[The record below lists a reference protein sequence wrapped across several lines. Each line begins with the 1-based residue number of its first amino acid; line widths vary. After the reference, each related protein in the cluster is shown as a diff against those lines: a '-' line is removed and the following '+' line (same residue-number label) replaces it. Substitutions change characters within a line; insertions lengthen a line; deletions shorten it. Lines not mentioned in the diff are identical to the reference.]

1 MRGAVILLAGALAG
15 STPALPDFPPDSSG
29 LPVIGQAPDFV
40 LRDQAGTQVTLAQF
54 RGKAVA
60 LAFIFAS
67 CSSTCPILTAKMA
80 TIQDQLGSEFG
91 SSIIFLSIT
100 VDPEHDSPD
109 VLRRYAETFS
119 ANLSGWKF
127 LTGSPQAIQVIER
140 RYGVF
145 AARTPSGDVDHT
157 NLVSLVDP
165 RGMMRVQYL
174 GVRFDPE
181 ELRRDL
187 LSLTGKS

>member
-1 MRGAVILLAGALAG
+1 MRAAVILLAAALAG
-15 STPALPDFPPDSSG
+15 STPALPDIALDDST

-40 LRDQAGTQVTLAQF
+40 LRAQDGTQVTLAQF

-60 LAFIFAS
+60 LDFIFAS

-80 TIQDQLGSEFG
+80 TVQDGLGDDFG
-91 SSIIFLSIT
+91 SKVIFLSIT

-109 VLRRYAETFS
+109 VLRLYAETFG
-119 ANLSGWKF
+119 ANPVGWKF
-127 LTGSPQAIQVIER
+127 LTGAVNAIELVER

-145 AARTPSGDVDHT
+145 AARASSGDVDHT
-157 NLVSLVDP
+157 NLISVIDP

-174 GVRFDPE
+174 GVRFDPD

>member
-1 MRGAVILLAGALAG
+1 MRAAAILLAAALAG
-15 STPALPDFPPDSSG
+15 STPALPDIAPDNSG

-40 LRDQAGTQVTLAQF
+40 LRAQDGTRVTLAQF

-60 LAFIFAS
+60 LTFIFAS

-80 TIQDQLGSEFG
+80 TVQDRLGSDFG
-91 SSIIFLSIT
+91 SRIVFLSIT
-100 VDPEHDSPD
+100 VDPEHDSLD
-109 VLRRYAETFS
+109 VLRRYAETFG
-119 ANLSGWKF
+119 ANAAGWKF
-127 LTGSPQAIQVIER
+127 LTGSPSAIQAIER

-145 AARTPSGDVDHT
+145 AARTSSGDVDHT
-157 NLVSLVDP
+157 NLISVVDP

-174 GVRFDPE
+174 GVRFDPD

>member
-1 MRGAVILLAGALAG
+1 MRAVAFLLAAALAG
-15 STPALPDFPPDSSG
+15 STPALPDIALDNSG

-40 LRDQAGTQVTLAQF
+40 LRALDGTQVTLAQF
-54 RGKAVA
+54 RGKVVA

-80 TIQDQLGSEFG
+80 TVQDRLGSDFG
-91 SSIIFLSIT
+91 PRIVFLSIT
-100 VDPEHDSPD
+100 VDPEHDSLD
-109 VLRRYAETFS
+109 VLRRYVETFG
-119 ANLSGWKF
+119 ANPTGWKF
-127 LTGSPQAIQVIER
+127 LTGSPNTIRAIER

-145 AARTPSGDVDHT
+145 AARAPSGDVDHT
-157 NLVSLVDP
+157 NLISVVDS

-174 GVRFDPE
+174 GVRFDPD

>member
-1 MRGAVILLAGALAG
+1 MRLAAVLLAAALAG
-15 STPALPDFPPDSSG
+15 STPALPDIPPDNSG
-29 LPVIGQAPDFV
+29 LPVIGQAPDFE
-40 LRDQAGTQVTLAQF
+40 LRAQDGTQVTLAQF

-60 LAFIFAS
+60 LTFIFAS

-80 TIQDQLGSEFG
+80 TVQDHLGSDFG
-91 SSIIFLSIT
+91 SRVIFLSIT
-100 VDPEHDSPD
+100 VDPEHDSLE
-109 VLRRYAETFS
+109 VLKRYAETFG
-119 ANLSGWKF
+119 ANPAGWKF
-127 LTGSPQAIQVIER
+127 LTGSPHTIQAIER

-145 AARTPSGDVDHT
+145 AARAPSGDVDHT
-157 NLVSLVDP
+157 NLISVVDS

-174 GVRFDPE
+174 GVRFDPD

>member
-1 MRGAVILLAGALAG
+1 MRAAVILLAAALAG
-15 STPALPDFPPDSSG
+15 STPALPDLALDDSG

-40 LRDQAGTQVTLAQF
+40 LRAQDGTQVTLAQF

-60 LAFIFAS
+60 LNFIFAS

-80 TIQDQLGSEFG
+80 TVQDGIGDDFG
-91 SSIIFLSIT
+91 SRVIFVSIT

-109 VLRRYAETFS
+109 VLRHYAETFG
-119 ANLSGWKF
+119 ANLAGWKF
-127 LTGSPQAIQVIER
+127 LTGSPNAIQAIER

-145 AARTPSGDVDHT
+145 VARAPSGDVDHT
-157 NLVSLVDP
+157 NLISVIDP
-165 RGMMRVQYL
+165 HGMMRVQYL
-174 GVRFDPE
+174 GVRFDPD